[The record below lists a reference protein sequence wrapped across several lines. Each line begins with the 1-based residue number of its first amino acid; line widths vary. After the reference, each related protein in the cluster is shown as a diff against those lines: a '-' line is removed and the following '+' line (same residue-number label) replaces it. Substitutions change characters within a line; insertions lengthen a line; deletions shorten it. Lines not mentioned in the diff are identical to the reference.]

1 MSAKTV
7 TDKEDGREAVVRAM
21 QEATENASG
30 GNSGVPKGPQGTKG
44 IVVLSN
50 DTSYIPDDKPK
61 KTWGGGGSVEAS
73 DEGSETSSIQP
84 RNLSYSSQ
92 SARALKSPAKRKK
105 KAKWPPNGDEEED
118 ERAPGDDDEEDDD
131 DDDSGSR
138 HSDEGIDVSIDHAN
152 LYEWIKKWTKE
163 HGLPG
168 VAPLGVFNTLCLD
181 VTMDE
186 WLTGLTEANV
196 PTEWAEDGWAG
207 MSPSELVCVF
217 TYLVCLLTL
226 GDLAVESGILAPS
239 QSEMFWSYR
248 QTPVFYA
255 AGSIVHKIVV
265 DLSRMVRVCV
275 TSLTP
280 KKKETEGGRK
290 ASRVTYGEKETLTSP
305 CENFIALTLAFLRS
319 MRDAGT

>member
-21 QEATENASG
+21 QEAAENASG
-30 GNSGVPKGPQGTKG
+30 GNNGVPKGPQGTKG

-50 DTSYIPDDKPK
+50 DTSYIPNDKPK

-105 KAKWPPNGDEEED
+105 KAKWPPDGDEED
-118 ERAPGDDDEEDDD
+118 ERAPGDDDDEDDD
-131 DDDSGSR
+131 DDESGSR
-138 HSDEGIDVSIDHAN
+138 HSYDGIDVSIDHVN
-152 LYEWIKKWTKE
+152 LYEWIKKWTKQ

-181 VTMDE
+181 GTMDE

-207 MSPSELVCVF
+207 MSPSELVYVF

-226 GDLAVESGILAPS
+226 GDLAVESGILTPS

-248 QTPVFYA
+248 KTLLLYA
-255 AGSIVHKIVV
+255 CGSIVHKIFV
-265 DLSRMVRVCV
+265 DLS
-275 TSLTP
+275 
-280 KKKETEGGRK
+280 
-290 ASRVTYGEKETLTSP
+290 
-305 CENFIALTLAFLRS
+305 
-319 MRDAGT
+319 

>member
-105 KAKWPPNGDEEED
+105 KGAWPPSGEDEEEEGEINED
-118 ERAPGDDDEEDDD
+118 EDDDD

-138 HSDEGIDVSIDHAN
+138 HS
-152 LYEWIKKWTKE
+152 
-163 HGLPG
+163 
-168 VAPLGVFNTLCLD
+168 
-181 VTMDE
+181 
-186 WLTGLTEANV
+186 
-196 PTEWAEDGWAG
+196 
-207 MSPSELVCVF
+207 
-217 TYLVCLLTL
+217 YL
-226 GDLAVESGILAPS
+226 I
-239 QSEMFWSYR
+239 
-248 QTPVFYA
+248 
-255 AGSIVHKIVV
+255 
-265 DLSRMVRVCV
+265 
-275 TSLTP
+275 
-280 KKKETEGGRK
+280 
-290 ASRVTYGEKETLTSP
+290 
-305 CENFIALTLAFLRS
+305 
-319 MRDAGT
+319 